1 MAVFSLNCS
10 DFNVEEL
17 ESFSGKMEDWPFS
30 FELCG
35 ESLHENRIVDF
46 AKHVPL
52 SGLVHPFEES
62 ALSMLDQLSIDQY
75 EEFKNSAFIAIENA
89 LNEGISFFVIKGA
102 FNMEM
107 TSAFQDVNKRL
118 VEFFRF
124 LIYSFPQAEFFL
136 PVSLSSMENSPE
148 LYQQVFYLHNLINH
162 PSLKFRLTLPFPYD
176 LSQFNKLD
184 RQLAF
189 KCRQIRLLL
198 PAGFEKERLFK
209 MIRELKNTNYL
220 GKLVFSADEPSLEAI
235 EQLIDEVSGLYKS

>member
-1 MAVFSLNCS
+1 
-10 DFNVEEL
+10 
-17 ESFSGKMEDWPFS
+17 
-30 FELCG
+30 
-35 ESLHENRIVDF
+35 
-46 AKHVPL
+46 
-52 SGLVHPFEES
+52 
-62 ALSMLDQLSIDQY
+62 
-75 EEFKNSAFIAIENA
+75 
-89 LNEGISFFVIKGA
+89 
-102 FNMEM
+102 MEM

-124 LIYSFPQAEFFL
+124 LIHSFPQTDFFL

-148 LYQQVFYLHNLINH
+148 LYQQAFYLHNLINH

-176 LSQFNKLD
+176 LSLFNKLD

-209 MIRELKNTNYL
+209 MIRELKNTNYS
-220 GKLVFSADEPSLEAI
+220 GKLVFSADEPNLEAI